1 MIHRRDEFRGA
12 QATIDKVHQLAK
24 DGKINLFT
32 QYQMASV
39 KGDKNLESIDIKHDN
54 NEIKNLKTDYVLGF
68 FGLIMQLGPIAN
80 WGLNIDKKT
89 IEVDTEKFE
98 TNQKGI
104 YAVGDICNYP
114 GKLKLILSG
123 FHEGAL
129 AARACFK
136 LARPNEKYRFEFTTS
151 SKTIKER
158 LGVKKVIELYS
169 ANTPNGKKISI
180 MLEEIGYEYKVIN
193 IDLNK
198 GDQFKPEFKKISP
211 FSKIP
216 VIIDQDNN
224 KNIFESGA
232 ILMYLAEQSGKFY
245 DTKDRLEINQWLM
258 AQMGY
263 VGPMLGQHHQ
273 FHHYNPG
280 KSQFGEERYFKI
292 SKRIYEEL
300 DERLSK
306 SRFLAGENYTIADIG
321 TFPWIARHEWHD
333 IGLKNYKNLTRWYVE
348 ISEREAVKKGFKF
361 MNKDE
366 VPPKP

>member
-1 MIHRRDEFRGA
+1 M
-12 QATIDKVHQLAK
+12 
-24 DGKINLFT
+24 
-32 QYQMASV
+32 
-39 KGDKNLESIDIKHDN
+39 
-54 NEIKNLKTDYVLGF
+54 
-68 FGLIMQLGPIAN
+68 
-80 WGLNIDKKT
+80 
-89 IEVDTEKFE
+89 
-98 TNQKGI
+98 
-104 YAVGDICNYP
+104 
-114 GKLKLILSG
+114 
-123 FHEGAL
+123 
-129 AARACFK
+129 
-136 LARPNEKYRFEFTTS
+136 
-151 SKTIKER
+151 
-158 LGVKKVIELYS
+158 IELYS

-211 FSKIP
+211 LSKIP

-333 IGLKNYKNLTRWYVE
+333 IGLKNYKNLTKWYVE

>member
-1 MIHRRDEFRGA
+1 M
-12 QATIDKVHQLAK
+12 
-24 DGKINLFT
+24 
-32 QYQMASV
+32 S
-39 KGDKNLESIDIKHDN
+39 
-54 NEIKNLKTDYVLGF
+54 
-68 FGLIMQLGPIAN
+68 
-80 WGLNIDKKT
+80 
-89 IEVDTEKFE
+89 
-98 TNQKGI
+98 
-104 YAVGDICNYP
+104 
-114 GKLKLILSG
+114 
-123 FHEGAL
+123 
-129 AARACFK
+129 
-136 LARPNEKYRFEFTTS
+136 
-151 SKTIKER
+151 
-158 LGVKKVIELYS
+158 KVIELFS

-180 MLEEIGYEYKVIN
+180 MLEEIGYEYKVVN

-211 FSKIP
+211 LSKIP

-333 IGLKNYKNLTRWYVE
+333 IGLKNFKNLTRWYVE